1 MYELVL
7 NYITALAPAASAI
20 IACIVM
26 FVRIITRVRE
36 MTCEL
41 SHKNEKDMK
50 EAQDVFYA
58 QVSIMKEEIKRI
70 TDSNEMAQMKEQLKE
85 QYARVMREL
94 EELTKQNAELLAK
107 LETRG
112 Y

>member
-7 NYITALAPAASAI
+7 NYITALAPALSAV

-26 FVRIITRVRE
+26 FARIITRVRE
-36 MTCEL
+36 MTRDL
-41 SHKNEKDMK
+41 SHKSEKDLK

-58 QVSIMKEEIKRI
+58 QVNTMKEEIKRI
-70 TDSNEMAQMKEQLKE
+70 TDSNEMAQMKEQ
-85 QYARVMREL
+85 YARVMSEL

-107 LETRG
+107 LNTRG

>member
-7 NYITALAPAASAI
+7 NYITALAPALSAV

-26 FVRIITRVRE
+26 FARIITRVRE
-36 MTCEL
+36 MTRDL
-41 SHKNEKDMK
+41 SNKSEKDLK

-58 QVSIMKEEIKRI
+58 QVNTMKEEIKRI
-70 TDSNEMAQMKEQLKE
+70 TDSNEMAQMKEQ
-85 QYARVMREL
+85 YARVMSEL
-94 EELTKQNAELLAK
+94 EELTRQNAELLAK
-107 LETRG
+107 LNTRG

>member
-7 NYITALAPAASAI
+7 NYITALAPALSAV

-26 FVRIITRVRE
+26 FTRIITRARE
-36 MTCEL
+36 MTREM
-41 SHKNEKDMK
+41 SNKSEKDLK
-50 EAQDVFYA
+50 EAQGAFYA
-58 QVSIMKEEIKRI
+58 QVNTMKEEIKRI
-70 TDSNEMAQMKEQLKE
+70 TDSNEMAQMKEQ
-85 QYARVMREL
+85 YARAMSEL

-107 LETRG
+107 LNMRG

>member
-26 FVRIITRVRE
+26 FARIITRVRE
-36 MTCEL
+36 MTSEL
-41 SHKNEKDMK
+41 SHKSEKDLK
-50 EAQDVFYA
+50 EAQDAFYA
-58 QVSIMKEEIKRI
+58 QVNTMKEEIKRI
-70 TDSNEMAQMKEQLKE
+70 TDSNEMAQMKEQ
-85 QYARVMREL
+85 YARVMSEL
-94 EELTKQNAELLAK
+94 EELTKQNAELLAIINM
-107 LETRG
+107 RG

>member
-26 FVRIITRVRE
+26 FFRIITRVRE
-36 MTCEL
+36 MTGEL
-41 SHKNEKDMK
+41 SHKSEKELK

-58 QVSIMKEEIKRI
+58 QVNTMKEEIKRI
-70 TDSNEMAQMKEQLKE
+70 TDSNEMAQMKEQ
-85 QYARVMREL
+85 YAHVMSEL
-94 EELTKQNAELLAK
+94 EELTKQNAELLAI
-107 LETRG
+107 LNMRG

>member
-7 NYITALAPAASAI
+7 NYITALAPALSAV

-26 FVRIITRVRE
+26 FARIITRVRE
-36 MTCEL
+36 MTREL
-41 SHKNEKDMK
+41 SNKSEKDLK

-58 QVSIMKEEIKRI
+58 QVNTMKEEIKRI
-70 TDSNEMAQMKEQLKE
+70 TDSNEMAQMKEQ
-85 QYARVMREL
+85 YARVMSEL

-107 LETRG
+107 LNTRG

>member
-26 FVRIITRVRE
+26 FFRIITRVRE
-36 MTCEL
+36 MTRDL
-41 SHKNEKDMK
+41 SNKSEKDLK
-50 EAQDVFYA
+50 EAQDAFYA
-58 QVSIMKEEIKRI
+58 QVSTMKEEIKRI
-70 TDSNEMAQMKEQLKE
+70 TDSNEMAQMKEQ
-85 QYARVMREL
+85 YARVMSEL
-94 EELTKQNAELLAK
+94 EELTKQNAELLAR
-107 LETRG
+107 LNMGG

>member
-20 IACIVM
+20 VACIVM

-36 MTCEL
+36 MTGEL
-41 SHKNEKDMK
+41 SHKTEKDLK
-50 EAQDVFYA
+50 AAQDSFYA
-58 QVSIMKEEIKRI
+58 QVSTMKEEIKRI
-70 TDSNEMAQMKEQLKE
+70 TDSNEMAQIKE
-85 QYARVMREL
+85 QYKRCMSEL

-107 LETRG
+107 LNTRG

>member
-7 NYITALAPAASAI
+7 NYITALAPALSAV

-26 FVRIITRVRE
+26 FARIITRVRE
-36 MTCEL
+36 MTREL
-41 SHKNEKDMK
+41 SHKSEKDLK

-58 QVSIMKEEIKRI
+58 QVNTMKEEIKRI
-70 TDSNEMAQMKEQLKE
+70 TDSNEMAQMKEQ
-85 QYARVMREL
+85 YARVMSEL

-107 LETRG
+107 LNMRG

>member
-26 FVRIITRVRE
+26 FFRIITRVRE
-36 MTCEL
+36 MTRDL
-41 SHKNEKDMK
+41 SHKSEKELK
-50 EAQDVFYA
+50 EAQDLFYA
-58 QVSIMKEEIKRI
+58 QVSTMKEEIKRI
-70 TDSNEMAQMKEQLKE
+70 TDSNEMAQMKEQ
-85 QYARVMREL
+85 YARVMSEL
-94 EELTKQNAELLAK
+94 EELTKQNAELLAIINM
-107 LETRG
+107 RG

>member
-7 NYITALAPAASAI
+7 SYITALAPAASAV

-36 MTCEL
+36 MTRDL
-41 SHKNEKDMK
+41 SNKNEKDMK

-58 QVSIMKEEIKRI
+58 QVNTMKEEIKRI
-70 TDSNEMAQMKEQLKE
+70 TDSNEMAQMKEQ
-85 QYARVMREL
+85 YARVMAEL
-94 EELTKQNAELLAK
+94 EELTRQNAELLAK
-107 LETRG
+107 LNTRG

>member
-26 FVRIITRVRE
+26 FARIITRVRE
-36 MTCEL
+36 MTRDL
-41 SHKNEKDMK
+41 SNKSEKDLK
-50 EAQDVFYA
+50 EAQDAFYA
-58 QVSIMKEEIKRI
+58 QVNTMKEEIKRI
-70 TDSNEMAQMKEQLKE
+70 TDSNEMAQLKE
-85 QYARVMREL
+85 QYARVMSEL
-94 EELTKQNAELLAK
+94 EELTKQNAELLAI
-107 LETRG
+107 LNMRG

>member
-26 FVRIITRVRE
+26 FFRIITRVRE
-36 MTCEL
+36 MTRDL
-41 SHKNEKDMK
+41 SNKSEKDLK
-50 EAQDVFYA
+50 EAQDAFYA
-58 QVSIMKEEIKRI
+58 QVNTMKEEIKRI
-70 TDSNEMAQMKEQLKE
+70 TDSNEMAQLKE
-85 QYARVMREL
+85 QYARVMSEL
-94 EELTKQNAELLAK
+94 EELTKQNAELLAI
-107 LETRG
+107 LNMRG

>member
-7 NYITALAPAASAI
+7 NYITALAPALSAV

-26 FVRIITRVRE
+26 FARIIIRVKE
-36 MTCEL
+36 MTGEL
-41 SHKNEKDMK
+41 SRKSEKDLK

-58 QVSIMKEEIKRI
+58 QVNTMKEEIKRI
-70 TDSNEMAQMKEQLKE
+70 TDSNEMAKMKE
-85 QYARVMREL
+85 QYARVMSEL

-107 LETRG
+107 LNMRG

>member
-41 SHKNEKDMK
+41 SHKNEKDLK

-58 QVSIMKEEIKRI
+58 QVSTMKEEIKRI
-70 TDSNEMAQMKEQLKE
+70 TDSNEMAQMKE

>member
-7 NYITALAPAASAI
+7 NYITALAPALSAV

-26 FVRIITRVRE
+26 FVRIITRVKE
-36 MTCEL
+36 MTGEL
-41 SHKNEKDMK
+41 SHKSEKDLK

-58 QVSIMKEEIKRI
+58 QVSTMKEEIKRI
-70 TDSNEMAQMKEQLKE
+70 TDSNEMAQMKEQ
-85 QYARVMREL
+85 YARVMREL
-94 EELTKQNAELLAK
+94 EELTRQNAELLAK

>member
-7 NYITALAPAASAI
+7 NYITALAPALSAV

-26 FVRIITRVRE
+26 FTRIITRVRE
-36 MTCEL
+36 MTREL
-41 SHKNEKDMK
+41 SNKSEKDLK
-50 EAQDVFYA
+50 EAQDGFYA
-58 QVSIMKEEIKRI
+58 QVNTMKEEIKRI
-70 TDSNEMAQMKEQLKE
+70 TDSNEMAQMKEQ
-85 QYARVMREL
+85 YARVMSEL

-107 LETRG
+107 LNMRG

>member
-20 IACIVM
+20 VACIVM

-36 MTCEL
+36 MTREL
-41 SHKNEKDMK
+41 SHKTEKDLK
-50 EAQDVFYA
+50 AAEDSFYA
-58 QVSIMKEEIKRI
+58 QVSTMKEEIKRI
-70 TDSNEMAQMKEQLKE
+70 TDSNEMAQIKE
-85 QYARVMREL
+85 QYKRCMAEL

-107 LETRG
+107 LNTRG